1 MTNEE
6 KSLIRFHEWE
16 RYALE
21 DEQTINSILKDGGA
35 PNQICMHA
43 QQMAEKYL
51 KGFLAYHKNT
61 PLKTHNLEQLAEECE
76 KYNASFLELREYLIL
91 LNQFYIEARYPGD
104 IIEFSLEQAQEGY
117 NSAKIIRAFVLQ
129 QIK

>member
-6 KSLIRFHEWE
+6 KSLIRFNEWE

-35 PNQICMHA
+35 PNQICIHA

-51 KGFLAYHKNT
+51 KGFLAYHKNI
-61 PLKTHNLEQLAEECE
+61 PLKTHNLEQLVEECE
-76 KYNASFLELREYLIL
+76 KYNISFMELRDQLIL

-104 IIEFSLEQAQEGY
+104 IIEFSIGQAKEGY
-117 NSAKIIRAFVLQ
+117 KSAKRIQAFILQ

>member
-21 DEQTINSILKDGGA
+21 DEQTINSILRDGGV

-51 KGFLAYHKNT
+51 KGFLAYHKNI
-61 PLKTHNLEQLAEECE
+61 PLKTHNLEQLIGECE
-76 KYNASFLELREYLIL
+76 HYDTSFPELKEYSIL

-104 IIEFSLEQAQEGY
+104 IIEFSIEQAKEGY
-117 NSAKIIRAFVLQ
+117 ESAKKIQAFVLE
-129 QIK
+129 KVK